1 MLFYYTA
8 TGNCLYVARKLDK
21 ELYSIPQVLKKKDL
35 YYQSNSIGIVA
46 PIYAGELPQ
55 TVKKFLSEVH
65 FDTPY
70 FFMILTYGSR
80 DTVAG
85 VWCEKFC
92 QEQGLHVDFIQT
104 IKMVDNY
111 LPSFDMD
118 EQMVIDK
125 HVDKQIQK
133 VKEQLQIRSKGIPQ
147 PTQEDQ
153 DIYKMV
159 KKRFH
164 KHPEL
169 NNGEAIQITQQC
181 VGCQICLQVCPT
193 GNIQIVEQQAQRI
206 SQTCDFC
213 LACVHHCPLRAIR
226 LKIEKNPQ
234 ARYRHPKVSLKD
246 IVKSNYQGGIIK

>member
-111 LPSFDMD
+111 LP
-118 EQMVIDK
+118 
-125 HVDKQIQK
+125 
-133 VKEQLQIRSKGIPQ
+133 
-147 PTQEDQ
+147 
-153 DIYKMV
+153 
-159 KKRFH
+159 
-164 KHPEL
+164 
-169 NNGEAIQITQQC
+169 
-181 VGCQICLQVCPT
+181 
-193 GNIQIVEQQAQRI
+193 
-206 SQTCDFC
+206 
-213 LACVHHCPLRAIR
+213 
-226 LKIEKNPQ
+226 
-234 ARYRHPKVSLKD
+234 
-246 IVKSNYQGGIIK
+246 